1 MKNKTPSVDSSEW
14 NPKDSDF
21 KNQRFRLAEENQ
33 DGFLDIGRKS
43 IPVRV
48 TEMTVSR
55 FTAFIDPTLSKKI
68 KAKGLGRLRILDK
81 DCKVCITAKRLLPD
95 GREMLE
101 MEQLD
106 EIAMFH
112 PNHPG
117 GGVEPSRGFSAWD
130 LALPGLIALA
140 IFLVVLAIP
149 LSGGKWSGSRKISDF
164 AESTWK
170 KVVRSFDR

>member
-55 FTAFIDPTLSKKI
+55 FTALVDPKQSKKI
-68 KAKGLGRLRILDK
+68 KVNGLCRLRILDK

-117 GGVEPSRGFSAWD
+117 GGVAPSRGFSAWD